1 MNKKIVLAAI
11 VSAALMGCQS
21 TSDGSTTNTATN
33 TGGSAYSSIAN
44 AALLAAAQ
52 SWGQQNESTSV
63 LAQAVQQNTN
73 VTSEQAIGGVGSLL
87 ALAQNSLGQTQ
98 NNELA
103 GLIPGYD
110 MLQQTGLTSMIAN
123 SEMVKSSFSA
133 LGMDPSLVSTFAPII
148 LQALQSQGASTGLLS
163 SLGSIWQ

>member
-1 MNKKIVLAAI
+1 
-11 VSAALMGCQS
+11 
-21 TSDGSTTNTATN
+21 
-33 TGGSAYSSIAN
+33 
-44 AALLAAAQ
+44 
-52 SWGQQNESTSV
+52 
-63 LAQAVQQNTN
+63 
-73 VTSEQAIGGVGSLL
+73 
-87 ALAQNSLGQTQ
+87 
-98 NNELA
+98 LA

>member
-1 MNKKIVLAAI
+1 MNKKLVLAAI
-11 VSAALMGCQS
+11 ASAALMGCQS

-33 TGGSAYSSIAN
+33 TSGSAYSSIAN

-148 LQALQSQGASTGLLS
+148 LQALQSQGAVRM
-163 SLGSIWQ
+163 